1 MAKYDIDPQGVK
13 KVLDTT
19 AADAEKFSTILGP
32 LADGPTPPGGVG
44 PTQSGIVSTAA
55 AACGNSGV
63 IGPALG
69 EFFEV
74 QGKNL
79 AAMTSRISACLSG
92 AAAAT
97 SAYLHGDE
105 EMVATYQQNASKLKI
120 SEYPPK

>member
-1 MAKYDIDPQGVK
+1 VAKYDIDPEGVK

-63 IGPALG
+63 IGPAL
-69 EFFEV
+69 V
-74 QGKNL
+74 
-79 AAMTSRISACLSG
+79 RACLSG